1 METVFVFRFEN
12 WYAQMMNV
20 RDALILMCI
29 DISLVGWIVTLNVYE
44 DKVSNESKSTGLCI
58 KFVIHDFEQ

>member
-29 DISLVGWIVTLNVYE
+29 DISLVG
-44 DKVSNESKSTGLCI
+44 
-58 KFVIHDFEQ
+58 